1 MEAARKILSNPR
13 YAKYLTKSDINAVI
27 KTEPVNL
34 KKEPEDINK
43 ETDAVKTETFADVPN
58 LKLENKIKIETEPE
72 SCIKK
77 EIDIEKLKLWMTL
90 LRKEEELRKT
100 LTHKALKFSETVKA
114 LQVTKTI

>member
-58 LKLENKIKIETEPE
+58 LKLENKIKIEIEPE
-72 SCIKK
+72 K

-114 LQVTKTI
+114 LQVTKNM